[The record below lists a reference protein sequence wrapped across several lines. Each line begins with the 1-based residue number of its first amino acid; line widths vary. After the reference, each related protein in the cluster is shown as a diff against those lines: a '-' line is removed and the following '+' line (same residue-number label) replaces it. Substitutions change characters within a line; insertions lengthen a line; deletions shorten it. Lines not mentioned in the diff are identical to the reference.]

1 MTSHPHLFKLEM
13 AIIILL
19 KVVVA
24 IPIMFKVEVAILT
37 YIGS

>member
-1 MTSHPHLFKLEM
+1 MTSHAHLFKLEM
-13 AIIILL
+13 AIIILF

-24 IPIMFKVEVAILT
+24 IPILFKVGVAILM

>member
-1 MTSHPHLFKLEM
+1 MMSHPHFFNLEM

-24 IPIMFKVEVAILT
+24 IPILFKVEVAILM